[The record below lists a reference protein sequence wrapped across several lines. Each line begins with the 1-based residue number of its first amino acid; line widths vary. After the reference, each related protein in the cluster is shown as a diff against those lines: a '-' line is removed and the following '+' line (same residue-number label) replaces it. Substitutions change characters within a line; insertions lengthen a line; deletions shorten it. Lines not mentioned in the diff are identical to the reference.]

1 MKTLLPKNAGTL
13 TMATTKLGH
22 AMIVV
27 DTGVTAFQEFQATEG
42 HSALVQ
48 IGYTAF
54 ETTAKVAGA
63 WAGASGMGEVGI
75 ALFAPLGPLG
85 SAIGGGIFALG
96 GGIGGAVLAD
106 HVTDLIWEV
115 KPVDAP

>member
-1 MKTLLPKNAGTL
+1 
-13 TMATTKLGH
+13 
-22 AMIVV
+22 
-27 DTGVTAFQEFQATEG
+27 
-42 HSALVQ
+42 
-48 IGYTAF
+48 
-54 ETTAKVAGA
+54 
-63 WAGASGMGEVGI
+63 MGEVGI